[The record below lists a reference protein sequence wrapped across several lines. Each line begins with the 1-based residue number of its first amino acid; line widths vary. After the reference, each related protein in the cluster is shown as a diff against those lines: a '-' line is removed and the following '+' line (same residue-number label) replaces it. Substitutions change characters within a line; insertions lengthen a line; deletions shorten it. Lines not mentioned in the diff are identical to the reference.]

1 VIRAISIVTGSTWDQ
16 TYCEL
21 AMYGYMMKDMPS
33 ANHVWGSFLREKGF
47 IRKAAPEDLP
57 DVYTVKDFCRDYPNG
72 TYLLA
77 TGSHVI
83 AVINGDYLDAWDS
96 GDEVPIYVWRRN

>member
-1 VIRAISIVTGSTWDQ
+1 MIRAISIVTDSTWDQ

-47 IRKAAPEDLP
+47 TRKAAPEHLP
-57 DVYTVKDFCRDYPNG
+57 DTYSVKDFCRDYPNG